1 MQCFTIYK
9 CMCSHLLFNCLVKHI
24 LFFYFH
30 IGQLGSYGYVCNT
43 GSSGYSDDKLK
54 LTSSEPNFSALF
66 ATITKISTRAQGK
79 TICGAILCGKWG
91 KRRVSKN
98 KSYLPYQFSYPL
110 YVFSHTILRLFS
122 FMQQTYILLLD
133 PSFKFVK
140 VKVNKY
146 I

>member
-79 TICGAILCGKWG
+79 TNVGRSYVVSGEKGEYLRISPIYLISSPTLSTFLVIL
-91 KRRVSKN
+91 
-98 KSYLPYQFSYPL
+98 F
-110 YVFSHTILRLFS
+110 
-122 FMQQTYILLLD
+122 
-133 PSFKFVK
+133 
-140 VKVNKY
+140 
-146 I
+146 